1 LIIILIPGRNHMKSF
16 GNAVI
21 GGLIVVLVAMAFAIA
36 SPSARADGAATYKA
50 KCVSCH
56 GADGAGSPVG
66 IKLGAHDFRSDEVR
80 KMTDDEL
87 ANVTAKGKNKMPAYE
102 KQLKPEE
109 IKDLIAYIRAMKK

>member
-1 LIIILIPGRNHMKSF
+1 MTGRNPMKNF
-16 GNAVI
+16 GNAVMSSAV
-21 GGLIVVLVAMAFAIA
+21 VVLAAVVLAMTIPAAH
-36 SPSARADGAATYKA
+36 ADDAATYKA
-50 KCVSCH
+50 KCASCH

-87 ANVTAKGKNKMPAYE
+87 ANITAKGKNKMPAYE

-109 IKDLIAYIRAMKK
+109 IKGLIAYIRAMKK